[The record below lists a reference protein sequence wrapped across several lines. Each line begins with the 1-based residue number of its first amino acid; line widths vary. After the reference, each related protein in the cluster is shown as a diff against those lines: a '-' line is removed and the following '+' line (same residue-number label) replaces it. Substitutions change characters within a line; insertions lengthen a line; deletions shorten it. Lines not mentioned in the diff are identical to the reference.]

1 MTKLCPGEFFIDLKY
16 FNFSNLIYFISVL
29 YYEGAKQKGNDTM
42 NYESELVIRAKNGD
56 ANALNLLLDHNKSYI
71 YAIAFALLKNHEDA
85 EDAVQKTM
93 ITVWQS
99 IGSLESPEAF
109 KSWLYRIAHT
119 RSLNVLQ
126 SKKNSQVILDDDIS
140 DIPQLEDM
148 ESELMLPQAY
158 AERDDLRDRLYRIID
173 GLSAVQRET
182 IVLYYFNDRS
192 VAEIA
197 GIMDCSENTVKSRLY
212 LARHSIKTEIEEQ
225 ERKSGE
231 KFYGIAVG
239 VLPIGYF
246 IAEHIKNSLP
256 SAEVLENLVTI
267 AQQAGQN
274 AVSQAADG
282 TAVSEE
288 TGSAAAKTAAKGL
301 PTAAKVAI
309 AAVGIAVVAIAGV
322 MTAKP
327 ITDGQHKDEPAP
339 IETQTETTAPTE
351 APTEVP
357 TEAPTEAPTEP
368 DYTDAYRAYF
378 EVLEN
383 NKSDIK
389 AYDWQLGDDESRP
402 IAFADI
408 TGDDT
413 PEMIVAACNTPNQST
428 DYAVLNIFTYDN
440 GIKQI
445 YSFDEA
451 RTGLQYKKNTAP
463 GEQAYALYQ
472 RSGDKKLYMYY
483 LNRAMAI
490 GYSIDSF
497 DESGGKLNSTELV
510 EVVNNRGISDNRA
523 EIDSV
528 SVSEDSANQKIKEL
542 SDDSD
547 VLLMYAKPDMH
558 DDFSQDMEDFISKHK
573 NQAMTYDEAI
583 AYLKG
588 LIGEISDDSS
598 DKEDYSVIADT
609 YTTTFSRKYTAE
621 LTIHEDGSFES
632 VYYFDPISPGQGS
645 KNDPAEYSLCHGK
658 IVDLTK
664 TGSGVYTF
672 HVADVSYDYQ
682 VGDSGNVTYYDRRE
696 KTERSI
702 YASFIKQPIATDGEM
717 TLYTK
722 GTMPADMRGSH
733 FKSYVYPDDPNTSE
747 RANTPI
753 PYNLIFIPYDST
765 DHPYYGQ

>member
-1 MTKLCPGEFFIDLKY
+1 
-16 FNFSNLIYFISVL
+16 
-29 YYEGAKQKGNDTM
+29 M
-42 NYESELVIRAKNGD
+42 NYENELVIRAKSGD
-56 ANALNLLLDHNKSYI
+56 PNALNLLLDNNKSYI
-71 YAIAFALLKNHEDA
+71 YAIAFSLLKNHEDA

-93 ITVWQS
+93 IAVWQS
-99 IGSLESPEAF
+99 IGSLENTEAF

-119 RSLNVLQ
+119 RSLNILQ
-126 SKKNSQVILDDDIS
+126 SRKKEHVVLDDDIS
-140 DIPQLEDM
+140 DMPQIAEM

-158 AERDDLRDRLYRIID
+158 AERGDLRDRLNRIID

-182 IVLYYFNDRS
+182 IVLYYFSDRS
-192 VAEIA
+192 IAEIA
-197 GIMDCSENTVKSRLY
+197 EIMDCSENTVKSRLY
-212 LARHSIKTEIEEQ
+212 LARNSIRTEIEEQ

-231 KFYGIAVG
+231 KFYGIAIG
-239 VLPIGYF
+239 ALPIGYF
-246 IAEHIKNSLP
+246 VTEHIKHCLP
-256 SAEVLENLVTI
+256 SSELLGNLVSS
-267 AQQAGQN
+267 AQQAGQS
-274 AVSQAADG
+274 AASQAANG
-282 TAVSEE
+282 ASVSGKV
-288 TGSAAAKTAAKGL
+288 GSAAAKTAVKGM
-301 PTAAKVAI
+301 PTAVKAVIATVGI
-309 AAVGIAVVAIAGV
+309 AAVAASGV
-322 MTAKP
+322 MTARL
-327 ITDGQHKDEPAP
+327 ITNGQQDDDITPV
-339 IETQTETTAPTE
+339 ETQAIVETAAPTA
-351 APTEVP
+351 APTK
-357 TEAPTEAPTEP
+357 APTEAPTEP
-368 DYTDAYRAYF
+368 DYTDAYRAYL

-428 DYAVLNIFTYDN
+428 DYAVLNIYTYDN

-542 SDDSD
+542 SDDSA

-588 LIGEISDDSS
+588 LIGEKSDDSS
-598 DKEDYSVIADT
+598 NKEDYSVIADT
-609 YTTTFSRKYTAE
+609 YTTTFSRHYTAE

-658 IVDLTK
+658 IVDLTE
-664 TGSGVYTF
+664 TGSGAYTF
-672 HVADVSYDYQ
+672 HVADVSYDYH
-682 VGDSGNVTYYDRRE
+682 VGESGDVTYYDRRE
-696 KTERSI
+696 KTERSM

-753 PYNLIFIPYDST
+753 PYNIIYIPYGST

>member
-29 YYEGAKQKGNDTM
+29 HYEGAKQKGNDTM

-126 SKKNSQVILDDDIS
+126 SKKNNQVILDDDIS
-140 DIPQLEDM
+140 DMPQLENM
-148 ESELMLPQAY
+148 ESEMMLPQAY
-158 AERDDLRDRLYRIID
+158 AERDDLRDRLYLIID

-197 GIMDCSENTVKSRLY
+197 EIMDCSDNTVKSRLY

-239 VLPIGYF
+239 ALPIGYF
-246 IAEHIKNSLP
+246 VAEHVKHSLP
-256 SAEVLENLVTI
+256 PAEVLGNLVTT

-322 MTAKP
+322 MTAKL

-609 YTTTFSRKYTAE
+609 YTATFSRHYFAE

-632 VYYFDPISPGQGS
+632 IYYFDPASGVIS
-645 KNDPAEYSLCHGK
+645 NRDPAEYSLCHGK
-658 IVDLTK
+658 IVDLTEI
-664 TGSGVYTF
+664 GSGVYTF
-672 HVADVSYDYQ
+672 HVADVSYDYH

-696 KTERSI
+696 KTERSM

-753 PYNLIFIPYDST
+753 PYNIIYIPYGST